1 MTYRYLF
8 LCLFTL
14 FTFTPPAACATKKI
28 IFIDSYHPDYYWSN
42 GLLQGI
48 RKSLEDSEHD
58 LKVHYMDT
66 KNKRSEREKKEAGK
80 LAKQVIE
87 AFAPDVIIASDDNAS
102 QYLIAP
108 YYRGAQ
114 TPVIFC
120 GLNWNPSKY
129 GYPAPNVT
137 GMREVEHIPALLL
150 QLQKYSNGS
159 EIGFIGLNSLSQA
172 GKLRMLQEKYG
183 VAWNH
188 HVLVDTY
195 SQWKAAYLALQE
207 KVDAIYIS
215 NFAGIK
221 GWDGEDFKK
230 VVRSQSKIPS
240 GAAIDWAKDYA
251 MITVAK
257 SAEEQGRWAGQTAL
271 RILNGESPQDIPIT
285 ENKSGT
291 LYLNMGIADSLNI
304 TFDPQ
309 TIKRASIIRPY
320 DDKTILH
327 VDSYH
332 TGYGWSEG
340 IQEGIQ
346 QALANSGVRLIK
358 FEMDTKRNSGEAFK
372 VEAGRRA
379 RDLIEANK
387 PDVVIASDDNAS
399 KYLIEPY
406 YKESNLPIVFCGV
419 NWDASAYGYP
429 YRNATGMEEVDLV
442 DKLANQ
448 LLYYAQGKRL
458 GILALNRLTDKKM
471 VQFWRDNLGLQIESV
486 RFVDSFKQWCSAFQQ
501 FQDEVDVLIL
511 NNPAGLAGWDKA
523 KAREVALSSVKI
535 PTGTYDLDAMDCSL
549 LGYIK
554 SAEEQGYWSAKT
566 ALQIIDGTSPAD
578 IPITRNKEQII
589 MLNPQMVKQLGI
601 MINPSFYKRATIYN
615 EN

>member
-1 MTYRYLF
+1 MRFRYF
-8 LCLFTL
+8 LLCFFTL
-14 FTFTPPAACATKKI
+14 LTFSPPAVCATKKI
-28 IFIDSYHPDYYWSN
+28 IFIDSYHADYYWSK
-42 GLLQGI
+42 GILQGI
-48 RKSLEDSEHD
+48 RAALADSGHE
-58 LKVHYMDT
+58 LKVHFMDT
-66 KNKRSEREKKEAGK
+66 KHKRSEKEKEDAGK
-80 LAKQVIE
+80 LARQVIDT
-87 AFAPDVIIASDDNAS
+87 FTPDVIIASDDNAS

-108 YYRGAQ
+108 YYRGSQ
-114 TPVIFC
+114 TPVVFC

-150 QLQKYSNGS
+150 QLQKYSKGM
-159 EIGFIGLNSLSQA
+159 EIGFLGLNSLSQA
-172 GKLRMLQEKYG
+172 GKLRMLQEEYG

-188 HVLVDTY
+188 YDLVDTY
-195 SQWKAAYLALQE
+195 GQWKAAYLALQE
-207 KVDAIYIS
+207 KVDAMYIS
-215 NFAGIK
+215 NFEGIK
-221 GWDGEDFKK
+221 GWDAEDFKK

-240 GAAIDWAKDYA
+240 GAAINWAADYA

-257 SAEEQGRWAGQTAL
+257 SAEEHGLWAGQTAL

-285 ENKSGT
+285 ENKSGK
-291 LYLNMGIADSLNI
+291 LYLNMSIADSLNI

-309 TIKRASIIRPY
+309 TIKRATIIRPY
-320 DDKTILH
+320 DGKTILH
-327 VDSYH
+327 IDSYH

-346 QALANSGVRLIK
+346 QALANSGAKLIR
-358 FEMDTKRNSGEAFK
+358 FEMDTKRHPDEAFK
-372 VEAGRRA
+372 KEAGKRA
-379 RDLIEANK
+379 RDVIEANK

-399 KYLIEPY
+399 KYLIQPY
-406 YKESNLPIVFCGV
+406 YKDTNLPIVFCGV
-419 NWDASAYGYP
+419 NWDASTYEYP
-429 YRNATGMEEVDLV
+429 YLNATGMEEVDLV
-442 DKLANQ
+442 DKLAEQ

-471 VQFWRDNLGLQIESV
+471 VQFWRENLGLQIESV
-486 RFVDSFKQWCSAFQQ
+486 RFVDSFEEWCSAFQQ
-501 FQDEVDVLIL
+501 FQNDVDLLIL
-511 NNPAGLAGWDKA
+511 NNPAGLAGWNKD
-523 KAREVALSSVKI
+523 KAREVALRSVKI

-554 SAEEQGYWSAKT
+554 SAEEQGYWSGKT

-601 MINPSFYKRATIYN
+601 MINPSFYKRASIYN
-615 EN
+615 ED